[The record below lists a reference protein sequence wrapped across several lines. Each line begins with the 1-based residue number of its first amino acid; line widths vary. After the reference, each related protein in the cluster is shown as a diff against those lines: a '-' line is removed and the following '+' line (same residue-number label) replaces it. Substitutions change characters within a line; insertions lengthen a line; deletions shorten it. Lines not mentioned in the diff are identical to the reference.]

1 MILGKKD
8 HILEESMNL
17 KKLFV
22 LVAALAVSTAAF
34 AGNSSTNSA
43 LIEESVSAAANA
55 VEEDELDPQIL
66 KNTQQAVTMGL
77 MIFDAHRDLKSMTDG
92 DKAIEKALET
102 DIPAILNKIKTSSD
116 EVYPELEPAL
126 GKLTDLL
133 LKNQTV
139 YPAASVDRETGVY
152 MTMITAVM
160 YAQGKGLLLGRVS
173 EILNAELQAAMTQQ

>member
-1 MILGKKD
+1 
-8 HILEESMNL
+8 MNL

-55 VEEDELDPQIL
+55 VEEETDPQVL
-66 KNTQQAVTMGL
+66 KNTQQALTMGL
-77 MIFDAHRDLKSMTDG
+77 MVFDAHRDLKSMTDA
-92 DKAIEKALET
+92 DKAIETALET
-102 DIPAILNKIKTSSD
+102 DIPTILNKIKTSSD

-139 YPAASVDRETGVY
+139 YPAAAVDRETGVY

-160 YAQGKGLLLGRVS
+160 YAQGKGLLLGRVT
-173 EILNAELQAAMTQQ
+173 EILTAELQAAMGQE

>member
-1 MILGKKD
+1 
-8 HILEESMNL
+8 MNL

-22 LVAALAVSTAAF
+22 LTAALAVSTAAF

-43 LIEESVSAAANA
+43 LIEESVSAAAST
-55 VEEDELDPQIL
+55 VEETQVDPQVV
-66 KNTQQAVTMGL
+66 KNTQQALTMGL
-77 MIFDAHRDLKSMTDG
+77 MIFDAHRDLKSMTEA
-92 DKAIEKALET
+92 DKAIEKTLET

-116 EVYPELEPAL
+116 EVYSELEPAL

-139 YPAASVDRETGVY
+139 YPAAAVDRETGVY

-160 YAQGKGLLLGRVS
+160 YVQGKGLLLGTVS
-173 EILNAELQAAMTQQ
+173 EILNAELQAAMM

>member
-1 MILGKKD
+1 
-8 HILEESMNL
+8 MNL

-22 LVAALAVSTAAF
+22 LAAALVVSTAAF

-55 VEEDELDPQIL
+55 VEEEMDPQIL

-77 MIFDAHRDLKSMTDG
+77 MIFDAHRDLKSMTDT

-139 YPAASVDRETGVY
+139 YLAASVDRETGVY

-160 YAQGKGLLLGRVS
+160 YAQGKGLLLGRVT
-173 EILNAELQAAMTQQ
+173 EILTAELQAAMGQE

>member
-1 MILGKKD
+1 
-8 HILEESMNL
+8 MNL

-22 LVAALAVSTAAF
+22 LAAALVVSTAAF

-55 VEEDELDPQIL
+55 VEEEMDPQIL

-77 MIFDAHRDLKSMTDG
+77 MIFDAHRDLKSMTDT

-160 YAQGKGLLLGRVS
+160 YAQGKGLLLGRVT
-173 EILNAELQAAMTQQ
+173 EILTAELQAAMGQE

>member
-1 MILGKKD
+1 
-8 HILEESMNL
+8 MNL

-22 LVAALAVSTAAF
+22 LTAALAVSTAAF

-43 LIEESVSAAANA
+43 LIEESVSAAAST
-55 VEEDELDPQIL
+55 VEETQVDPQVV
-66 KNTQQAVTMGL
+66 KNTQQALTMGL
-77 MIFDAHRDLKSMTDG
+77 MIFDAHRDLKSMTET
-92 DKAIEKALET
+92 DKAIEKTLET

-116 EVYPELEPAL
+116 EVYSELEPAL

-139 YPAASVDRETGVY
+139 YPAAAVDRETGVY

-160 YAQGKGLLLGRVS
+160 YVQGKGLLLGKVS
-173 EILNAELQAAMTQQ
+173 EILNAELQAAMM